1 MREKREVGR
10 FGYLFMYSEV
20 RSLLHFLQM
29 KQKRCQ
35 CLSSAISD
43 WQLLMDS
50 LQPAHSVR
58 QRERERVTEGLM
70 K

>member
-1 MREKREVGR
+1 
-10 FGYLFMYSEV
+10 MYSAV

-35 CLSSAISD
+35 CLSMATRD

-50 LQPAHSVR
+50 LQPAHSVG
-58 QRERERVTEGLM
+58 REDVLHITMLLKEASLYMMLKEVSL
-70 K
+70 